1 MTKKSIISFCIAAG
15 IFIITITLYYLG
27 ILERMEFVFYDAETK
42 LIRAHKE
49 PPQNIKVIL
58 IDEASIKAMEGILGR
73 WPWPREIWTD
83 LLDFLSIGGARAVLF
98 DILFTERQ
106 GGAHDSALVEATRTS
121 GNVYHSMMILREEL
135 VDEENKSGLNKP
147 IPEDFVKRFSLKG
160 VHDSFLTK
168 PGTESNNYT
177 IPFTDLYTVSKGIGV
192 VEFTPDI
199 DGVFRRTR
207 PLREYQ
213 GKYYPVLGL
222 SPIVDENTE
231 IGIKRNAISIKN
243 RTLPIDKTGNYL
255 INMYGKV
262 DAYSISGIFA
272 SMQKIRKG
280 EVESLIINPEEF
292 RDSIV
297 FVGASAVGVEDL
309 KSTSIGQRTPGVLL
323 HVSFLSNY
331 LLNDFLHPP
340 KKIITIISIL
350 IGAFLTTYGVLF
362 SKGYLIRTV
371 FPVGMFILY
380 SGCSLFAFQMN
391 YIIEVVPFVLSLVSS
406 SFISLGYLT
415 FTEAKEKR
423 KVSQLFAQYVSK
435 DVLDE
440 IIRNRMDYRK
450 AGAGSKVEITVLFSD
465 IRGFTTFSENTPPDR
480 VVEMLN
486 CYFSRMAE
494 IILKYNGTLDKY
506 IGDAIMAFWGAPVPI
521 ADHAER
527 AVLTAIE
534 MLSALNDVNKTL
546 KIKGYDF
553 ELKIGIGI
561 NTGIATIG
569 NIGSEKKL
577 NYTIVGDTVNLAS
590 RLEGLTKE
598 FNSSLIISE
607 YTYERIKDKIT
618 CKSLGNIKV
627 KGREKLVEIYTPVDS
642 PAPSP

>member
-27 ILERMEFVFYDAETK
+27 ILERMEFVSYDAETK

-106 GGAHDSALVEATRTS
+106 GGAHDSALMEATRTS

-135 VDEENKSGLNKP
+135 DEKEDRSGLNKP
-147 IPEDFVKRFSLKG
+147 MPEDFVKRFSLKG

-231 IGIKRNAISIKN
+231 IGIKRNVISIKN
-243 RTLPIDKTGNYL
+243 RTLPIDNTGNYL

-262 DAYSISGIFA
+262 GAYSISGIFA

-280 EVESLIINPEEF
+280 EVESLIINPGEF

-323 HVSFLSNY
+323 HASFLSNY

-350 IGAFLTTYGVLF
+350 IGAFLTTHIVLF
-362 SKGYLIRTV
+362 SKRLLIRTS
-371 FPVGMFILY
+371 FPIGMLVLY
-380 SGCSLFAFQMN
+380 VACSIFAFMMN
-391 YIIEVVPFVLSLVSS
+391 YVFEIIPFVFSTLTS
-406 SFISLGYLT
+406 SFISFGYLT

-435 DVLDE
+435 EVLDE

-546 KIKGYDF
+546 KSKGYDF
-553 ELKIGIGI
+553 ELKVGIGI

-627 KGREKLVEIYTPVDS
+627 KGREKPVEIYTPIKTN
-642 PAPSP
+642 AKF